1 MLWERYTERAR
12 KAMLHAEDWAIR
24 LRSTHISPEHILL
37 GLLEEKDT
45 LAVQMLERLGVDVHK
60 MKSELENQLKA
71 QAPAHPPVGS
81 PALNA
86 PAKQVLIHVAD
97 EAKSLGDSHIDTG
110 HLLLALLREKQGLA
124 AKILAKYNVRYED
137 VRKRLHELREEVQ
150 SITKPTKP
158 PEFPPKPLKVSE
170 FVEDL
175 TAKATEGEFRP
186 VSLWQRERE
195 RFVVALLR
203 KEVPNILLLVN
214 FETALLLAQQFACD
228 LVNNPF
234 LQERRLLRLD
244 WTKLQSDAQVMSL
257 LAELTKQDVKPL
269 LFVGTV
275 DDIFHWSDVMLAAVQ
290 NRLIPVLAVATQ
302 KQWEDFQNRYP
313 VAASTFVVIT
323 VDEPDEQQTLEWLKV
338 HKSVYEFFHRV
349 MVDDEA
355 LVAVMNLAKERFAN
369 LPLLATAKKLL
380 DEVCA
385 YAKVKAFAPPPE
397 VQGINAEISRL
408 QGEKE
413 KALSA
418 SDHERAAKISE
429 QIAELQKRLDEAL
442 REYHRCFF
450 EELPKV
456 TPETVQ
462 EFERLI

>member
-37 GLLEEKDT
+37 GLLEEEDT
-45 LAVQMLERLGVDVHK
+45 LAVQILEHLGVDVHK

-97 EAKSLGDSHIDTG
+97 EARSLGDSHIDTG
-110 HLLLALLREKQGLA
+110 HLLLALLRERQGLA

-137 VRKRLHELREEVQ
+137 VRKRLYELKLKEALRKQ
-150 SITKPTKP
+150 KKPVA
-158 PEFPPKPLKVSE
+158 PETT
-170 FVEDL
+170 EDL
-175 TAKATEGEFRP
+175 TERAIKGEFRP
-186 VSLWQRERE
+186 VSFWQRERE
-195 RFVVALLR
+195 RFVVALSR
-203 KEVPNILLLVN
+203 KEVPNILLLGN
-214 FETALLLAQQFACD
+214 PETALLLAQQFACD

-290 NRLIPVLAVATQ
+290 NRLMPVLAVATP
-302 KQWEDFQNRYP
+302 KQWEDFQSRYP
-313 VAASTFVVIT
+313 AVASTFVVIT
-323 VDEPDEQQTLEWLKV
+323 IDEPDEEKTLEWLKV
-338 HKSVYEFFHRV
+338 HKSVYESFHQV

-369 LPLLATAKKLL
+369 LPLLATARNLL

-385 YAKVKAFAPPPE
+385 YTKVKASKLPPE
-397 VQGINAEISRL
+397 VQGITAEILRL
-408 QGEKE
+408 QSERE
-413 KALSA
+413 KALTA
-418 SDHERAAKISE
+418 LDHEQATKIHE

-442 REYHRCFF
+442 TEHRRRFL
-450 EELPKV
+450 EEPPKV

-462 EFERLI
+462 EFARLI

>member
-1 MLWERYTERAR
+1 F
-12 KAMLHAEDWAIR
+12 
-24 LRSTHISPEHILL
+24 
-37 GLLEEKDT
+37 
-45 LAVQMLERLGVDVHK
+45 
-60 MKSELENQLKA
+60 
-71 QAPAHPPVGS
+71 GS
-81 PALNA
+81 PALTA

-97 EAKSLGDSHIDTG
+97 EARSLGDSHIDTG
-110 HLLLALLREKQGLA
+110 HLLLALLRERQGLA

-137 VRKRLHELREEVQ
+137 VRKRLYELKLKEALRKQ
-150 SITKPTKP
+150 KKPVA
-158 PEFPPKPLKVSE
+158 PETT
-170 FVEDL
+170 EDL
-175 TAKATEGEFRP
+175 TERAIKGEFRP
-186 VSLWQRERE
+186 VSFWQRERE

-203 KEVPNILLLVN
+203 KEVPNILLLGN

-313 VAASTFVVIT
+313 IAASTFVVIT

-338 HKSVYEFFHRV
+338 HKSVYESFHQV

-369 LPLLATAKKLL
+369 LPLLATARNLL

-385 YAKVKAFAPPPE
+385 YAKVKASKVLPE
-397 VQGINAEISRL
+397 VQEITAEILRL
-408 QGEKE
+408 KSERD
-413 KALSA
+413 KAISV
-418 SDHERAAKISE
+418 SDHDQVAKINT

-442 REYHRCFF
+442 QEHHRRLL
-450 EELPKV
+450 EGLPEV

>member
-1 MLWERYTERAR
+1 
-12 KAMLHAEDWAIR
+12 MLHAEDWAIR
-24 LRSTHISPEHILL
+24 LRSSYISSEHILL

-45 LAVQMLERLGVDVHK
+45 LAVQILEHLGVDVHK

-86 PAKQVLIHVAD
+86 PAKQVLIRAAE
-97 EAKSLGDSHIDTG
+97 EARSMNDSHIDTG
-110 HLLLALLREKQGLA
+110 HLLLALLRERQGLA
-124 AKILAKYNVRYED
+124 AEILAKYNVRYED
-137 VRKRLHELREEVQ
+137 VRKRLYELKREEVQ
-150 SITKPTKP
+150 PEIKPTKP

-203 KEVPNILLLVN
+203 KEVPNILLLGN

-257 LAELTKQDVKPL
+257 LAELTKQAVKPL

-275 DDIFHWSDVMLAAVQ
+275 DDIFYWSEAMLAAVQ
-290 NRLIPVLAVATQ
+290 SRLMPVLAVATPRH
-302 KQWEDFQNRYP
+302 WEDFQNRYP

-338 HKSVYEFFHRV
+338 HKSVYESFHQV

-369 LPLLATAKKLL
+369 LPLLATARNLL

-385 YAKVKAFAPPPE
+385 YTKVKASKLPPE
-397 VQGINAEISRL
+397 VQGITAEILRL
-408 QGEKE
+408 QSERE
-413 KALSA
+413 KALTA
-418 SDHERAAKISE
+418 LDHEQATKIHE

-442 REYHRCFF
+442 TEHRRRFL
-450 EELPKV
+450 EEPPKV